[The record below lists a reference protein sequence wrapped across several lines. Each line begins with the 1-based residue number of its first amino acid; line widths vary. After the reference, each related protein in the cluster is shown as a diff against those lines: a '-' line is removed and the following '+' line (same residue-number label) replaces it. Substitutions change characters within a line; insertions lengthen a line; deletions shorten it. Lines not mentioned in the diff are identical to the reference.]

1 MRVAVDFPETT
12 SVAQLDPAYL
22 KQALVATLY
31 QIGKLSEHEACLT
44 LQITR
49 REFEALLPQFGF
61 SILSDDQANIEI
73 ELRA

>member
-1 MRVAVDFPETT
+1 MRLAMDFPETT
-12 SVAQLDPAYL
+12 PVTQLDPTYL

-31 QIGKLSEHEACLT
+31 QIGKLSEYEACLT

-61 SILSDDQANIEI
+61 SILNDSQANIEI
-73 ELRA
+73 ELQA